1 MVNLRRICELWLA
14 KFQAGKFKYG
24 PSEREVKGLEKYIL
38 FSDNYDVF
46 FIVLTFDNRLTPAN
60 LLNLLTFQIDKLIQS
75 QYQSLLV

>member
-1 MVNLRRICELWLA
+1 
-14 KFQAGKFKYG
+14 
-24 PSEREVKGLEKYIL
+24 
-38 FSDNYDVF
+38 VF